1 MVDKFINY
9 SDDVDNLNDAFGFVM
24 DYVDQFKSP
33 SIRIEA
39 VEVYNDITEMADE
52 NYEPELKYGVSVSGT
67 VDE

>member
-9 SDDVDNLNDAFGFVM
+9 SDDVDTLNEAFGFVM

-33 SIRIEA
+33 NIVISA
-39 VEVYNDITEMADE
+39 VEVYNDITEMGDE
-52 NYEPELKYGVSVSGT
+52 DYEPELKCGVSVSGT